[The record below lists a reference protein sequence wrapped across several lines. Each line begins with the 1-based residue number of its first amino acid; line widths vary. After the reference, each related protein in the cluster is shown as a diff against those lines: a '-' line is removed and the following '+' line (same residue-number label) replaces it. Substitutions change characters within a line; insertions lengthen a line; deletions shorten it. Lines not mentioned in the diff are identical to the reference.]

1 MPVQPGAPA
10 ETWLPKTVALGK
22 VPEAVVVVKTLA
34 GPVAHLKAA
43 APHSRVV
50 LELVE
55 LEVVAGTP
63 AVAVAVVA
71 GSVAAVAE
79 QTTIHAAPMPVA
91 VAVGLH
97 MQTRRL

>member
-1 MPVQPGAPA
+1 MAPAAMPVQLGAPA

-34 GPVAHLKAA
+34 GPVAHLTAA

-63 AVAVAVVA
+63 A
-71 GSVAAVAE
+71 VAAVAE